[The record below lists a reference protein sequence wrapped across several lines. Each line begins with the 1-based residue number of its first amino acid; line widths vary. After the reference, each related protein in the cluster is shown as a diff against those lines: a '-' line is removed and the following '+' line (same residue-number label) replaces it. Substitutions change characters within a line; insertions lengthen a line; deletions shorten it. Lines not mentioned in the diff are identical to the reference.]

1 MNSSLSKKEKI
12 EKMLDILHGVETPI
26 EYLEI
31 KKKRYPEFFY
41 KKEIDD
47 LSIENEPN
55 IYVSNW
61 DRESINISA
70 TKSNMRIADKVGLFS
85 DKNENSFAWDEE
97 FELFSGEI
105 PF

>member
-12 EKMLDILHGVETPI
+12 EKMLDILHGVKTPI

-47 LSIENEPN
+47 LAIENEPN

-61 DRESINISA
+61 DRASINISA
-70 TKSNMRIADKVGLFS
+70 TKSTMRIAGKVGYI
-85 DKNENSFAWDEE
+85 DENNNNSIDWDEG